1 MKTVNYL
8 SLPIL
13 VILSIML
20 MAACSGKD
28 DKSSS
33 QSKEM
38 TSRFGEEDA
47 LRDSLDMARE
57 YMNSLSALVNEVSDG
72 MSEIKRME
80 QIVSVTDL
88 SQETPDQ
95 RAKLRNDILLIKS
108 AIQERQNKLAELEEK
123 LTRAEAVNDFNE
135 QNKASM
141 LQTISNLRQQLDDQQ
156 AMINDLTAR
165 LESANTRIKV
175 LNEKVDSLETVN
187 TQSQQDARRAHEEN
201 LRNKEQIER
210 INNELNEC
218 FYAIGSK
225 KELKDHKIIESGFL
239 RKTKVL
245 QNSNIMHSYFT
256 KADKRTLNEIPLHSK
271 KAKVLTTHNKL
282 SYSIED
288 ANGMK
293 IIKIHDPATFWEF
306 SNYLVVQVD

>member
-1 MKTVNYL
+1 MKTVNSL
-8 SLPIL
+8 TLPIL
-13 VILSIML
+13 VILSIMF
-20 MAACSGKD
+20 MVACSGKD
-28 DKSSS
+28 DKNSS
-33 QSKEM
+33 QSQEM
-38 TSRFGEEDA
+38 TTRYDEEDA

-123 LTRAEAVNDFNE
+123 LTRAEAVNNFNE

-141 LQTISNLRQQLDDQQ
+141 QQTINNLRQQLEDQQ

-187 TQSQQDARRAHEEN
+187 TISRQDAKKAQEEN
-201 LRNKEQIER
+201 QRNKEQIER

-225 KELKDHKIIESGFL
+225 KELQNHKIIDSGFL

-271 KAKVLTTHNKL
+271 KAKVLTTHNKI

-288 ANGMK
+288 VNGMK
-293 IIKIHDPATFWEF
+293 VIKIHDPATFWEF

>member
-1 MKTVNYL
+1 MKTFN
-8 SLPIL
+8 SLTLTVL
-13 VILSIML
+13 VILSIMSL
-20 MAACSGKD
+20 AACTGKND
-28 DKSSS
+28 NSSSS
-33 QSKEM
+33 QSEM
-38 TSRFGEEDA
+38 NRDFSQEEA

-108 AIQERQNKLAELEEK
+108 AIQERQAKLAELEEK
-123 LTRAEAVNDFNE
+123 LTRAEAANNFNE

-141 LQTISNLRQQLDDQQ
+141 QQTINNLRQQLEDQQ
-156 AMINDLTAR
+156 AMINDLTTR
-165 LESANTRIKV
+165 LETANTKIKV
-175 LNEKVDSLETVN
+175 LNEKVDSLEVVN
-187 TQSQQDARRAHEEN
+187 TQSRQDAKKAQEEN
-201 LRNKEQIER
+201 QRNREQIEK

-218 FYAIGSK
+218 YYAIGSK

-282 SYSIED
+282 SYSIDEV
-288 ANGMK
+288 NGMK
-293 IIKIHDPATFWEF
+293 VIKIHDPSQFWEY